1 MKQSKYCSKSLNDI
15 LKNLSSGKY
24 ILPSFQ
30 RDYVWTMEQ
39 IESLF
44 NSIYRGYPF
53 GSMLFWHI
61 NPSKDKFIQN
71 EVFYRFITLF
81 NEENS
86 NSMQNRET
94 TLFSDS
100 DYWVV
105 LDGQQRLTSLNMG
118 LQGSYKKRKPYLR
131 KDAPIAFDEY
141 KLYVLVSKDVENPF
155 EFHKDK
161 NIGMLSTDE
170 KKEKWLLVNDIYAK
184 DLENLKVIYSL
195 SEDELI
201 MVKNFKDRI
210 NGLDIYF
217 SDMQDFT
224 YDEATNVFVKVNSG
238 GTILEMS
245 DILNSMIISTWKKV
259 KAKEEFK
266 QLINDISKIGF
277 RINTNYIVRSIL
289 YLHHNDIRFYIQDFT
304 SFIASKESCW
314 NKIKE
319 AILETYNLMK
329 HFGLNELSLSGNNV
343 TLPILYY
350 IYHKEIKNITSAK
363 KHSKN
368 RKVIK
373 QWVLSAILLKIFS
386 KSSDNT
392 LKTIRSVFITENSS
406 ESEKPEILYKS
417 LNTYA
422 LKKNI
427 NIFPAKEIKGKLAE
441 DWYISKEIISK
452 RLTETQCGDRYSLPI
467 LSLLYPDH
475 KIGQIDFEQ
484 DHLHP
489 IARMPKSIKNNPE
502 DKKLYNSI
510 INLQL
515 LPKSDNT
522 SKNNQSLE
530 DWVSANTKTI
540 GRRKFLKEHLIPDV
554 SLAEKDILK
563 FFEKRKNLLIKQL
576 SKRIND

>member
-15 LKNLSSGKY
+15 LKNLSSGTY

-61 NPSKDKFIQN
+61 NPSKDQFIKK

-86 NSMQNRET
+86 NSMQNRDT
-94 TLFSDS
+94 TLFLDS

-105 LDGQQRLTSLNMG
+105 LDGQQRLTSLNIG
-118 LQGSYKKRKPYLR
+118 LQGSYQKRKPYLR
-131 KDAPIAFDEY
+131 KKEPITFDEY
-141 KLYVLVSKDVENPF
+141 KLYMLVSKEVENPF

-161 NIGMLSTDE
+161 KTTEEIGD
-170 KKEKWLLVNDIYAK
+170 KWLLVKDIYEK
-184 DLENLKVIYSL
+184 DLEKLKVEYTL
-195 SEDELI
+195 SKDEFI
-201 MVKNFKDRI
+201 RVKSFKNRI
-210 NGLDIYF
+210 SKLKIYF
-217 SDMQDFT
+217 SDMQGFS
-224 YDEATNVFVKVNSG
+224 YDEATNIFVKVNSG
-238 GTILEMS
+238 GTILDMS
-245 DILNSMIISTWKKV
+245 DILNSMIISTWKSV

-277 RINTNYIVRSIL
+277 RINTNYIVKSIL
-289 YLHHNDIRFYIQDFT
+289 YLHHNDIRFYIQDFS
-304 SFIASKESCW
+304 SFITSKESCW

-350 IYHKEIKNITSAK
+350 IYHKEIKDITSK
-363 KHSKN
+363 KKYSTD
-368 RKVIK
+368 RKIIK
-373 QWVLSAILLKIFS
+373 QWVLSAILLKIFGR
-386 KSSDNT
+386 SSDNT
-392 LKTIRSVFITENSS
+392 LKTIRSVFITDNSS

-427 NIFPAKEIKGKLAE
+427 NTFPAKKIKEKLTE
-441 DWYISKEIISK
+441 DWYMSKEIISK

-467 LSLLYPDH
+467 LSLLYPDL
-475 KIGQIDFEQ
+475 KIGQIEFEQ

-489 IARMPKSIKNNPE
+489 IALMPQSIKDNPE
-502 DKKLYNSI
+502 NKKLYNSI

-522 SKNNQSLE
+522 SKNKQSLE
-530 DWVSANTKTI
+530 NWISANTKTKAE
-540 GRRKFLKEHLIPDV
+540 RRRFLNEHLIPNV
-554 SLAEKDILK
+554 SLNEKDIFN
-563 FFEKRKNLLIKQL
+563 FFEQRKKLLITQL
-576 SKRIND
+576 SKRINY